1 MSDMNFQY
9 QINGKSVEV
18 RFSESSPFV
27 DIWESSPET
36 IDQAK
41 FLCHWVGVQFQL
53 FNKSS
58 LYIEELGVPDLSNY
72 EGLVFF
78 PGSFH
83 PWHDGHRAC
92 LDESGR
98 DIIIVL
104 SGTKHIVYPG
114 FLALDR
120 RNPTVDWLPKV
131 LANKKELIIGDD
143 SFVNLPDWKDSE
155 KLVESIDVLHICPR
169 DEDLNKIESSI
180 EWMKSINSNCE
191 LRFLNNHPF
200 QHLSSTLLRTT

>member
-98 DIIIVL
+98 DIIIVCPDQNPWKEDL
-104 SGTKHIVYPG
+104 EESHDGEFY
-114 FLALDR
+114 LAL
-120 RNPTVDWLPKV
+120 NILFIQ
-131 LANKKELIIGDD
+131 A
-143 SFVNLPDWKDSE
+143 S
-155 KLVESIDVLHICPR
+155 
-169 DEDLNKIESSI
+169 
-180 EWMKSINSNCE
+180 
-191 LRFLNNHPF
+191 
-200 QHLSSTLLRTT
+200 